1 VRASFRSPILVEDLN
16 AGFIYRARMV
26 NYSKK
31 GIFIETDVILD
42 PGEEIHIGMEN
53 SPYKLSSDASGSYRA
68 KVIWQ
73 KGLNNGNFNFGY
85 GIIIIPGQDK
95 KKPLDK
101 DFQDR
106 QELRKH
112 PRRSFPRTVF
122 FTSQNLYYRGFI
134 YNISRG
140 GVFIKTKDNFT
151 VGQLIKLVIP
161 GTKIDKGVMLKA
173 EIVRFG
179 ETGVGVTFKG
189 IIEKNTTFDPA
200 SEFILPHSDL
210 REVDSFQPNPLPVF
224 QDQPQPHTP
233 SVPYE

>member
-31 GIFIETDVILD
+31 GILVETDVGLGL
-42 PGEEIHIGMEN
+42 GEEIHIGMEN
-53 SPYKLSSDASGSYRA
+53 SPYQLSSDASGSYRA

-85 GIIIIPGQDK
+85 GIIIISNHDK
-95 KKPLDK
+95 EKPRDR

-112 PRRSFPRTVF
+112 TRKSFPKTIF
-122 FTSQNLYYRGFI
+122 FTSQNQYYRGFI

-151 VGQLIKLVIP
+151 VGQIIKLVIP
-161 GTKIDKGVMLKA
+161 GTKIDKGVMLEA
-173 EIVRFG
+173 EIVRFS
-179 ETGVGVTFKG
+179 EAGVGVVFKG
-189 IIEKNTTFDPA
+189 IIEKNTTFDMA
-200 SEFILPHSDL
+200 IA
-210 REVDSFQPNPLPVF
+210 N
-224 QDQPQPHTP
+224 
-233 SVPYE
+233 